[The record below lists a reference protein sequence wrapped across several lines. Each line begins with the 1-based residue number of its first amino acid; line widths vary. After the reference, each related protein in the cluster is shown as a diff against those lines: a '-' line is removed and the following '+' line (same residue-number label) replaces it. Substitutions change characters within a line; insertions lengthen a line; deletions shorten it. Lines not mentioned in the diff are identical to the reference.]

1 MFAIELNN
9 TDGKYS
15 RRDTLTSI
23 LSTNYAKASND
34 VVTTATRFAMQI
46 KRAAISCACC
56 ANSAVLETWTI
67 GCIKV
72 TTPENSLA
80 FGLRDLL
87 TSVCW
92 KDEVSNKIVKEKGE

>member
-46 KRAAISCACC
+46 KRAAISCACR
-56 ANSAVLETWTI
+56 ANSAVLETWT
-67 GCIKV
+67 KLYWS
-72 TTPENSLA
+72 NDSRKL
-80 FGLRDLL
+80 FGVWAERS
-87 TSVCW
+87 TEISVLERRSQQQDC
-92 KDEVSNKIVKEKGE
+92 